1 MSSGGLTLK
10 SGLLELGM
18 LVTGCVNTILTKA
31 QDNSYGRGWGGDEH
45 LFEHPWTQ
53 SLFMFWGEGLC
64 LAAFF
69 VTRYAPWRRGKSASS
84 GEERKAMSFFEM
96 FPPLLI
102 IPTFLDLLGT
112 SISGIGLLYCSASVW
127 QMLRGSIIIFTCIL
141 STIFLKR
148 KTPAYRWF
156 AIIIT
161 ICGLVL
167 VGLSSVFSTQSKAS
181 DKSGSSSGDD
191 AGSGESAGK
200 TVLGIFLVLI
210 SQLIS
215 GTQMVVEE
223 ILLKKKDLA
232 PLHIVGMEGLFG
244 TFLMSFIILPIVYFI
259 PGNNPSSMSRG
270 SYDNAIDAFQQMGS
284 NIALLFYVII
294 YFFSIA
300 FFNFFGLN
308 VTKVLTAVHRTLIDA
323 CRSVFVWAWQLLTF
337 YCINE
342 RFGEEWTKYS
352 GLQVAGFVL
361 LIIGTVI
368 YNGILKLPFFSYESN
383 EPKTEE
389 SAITGVELDGSKG
402 ELSGN
407 TKCDLDAPID
417 VNKPTND
424 NAVPGTSV

>member
-1 MSSGGLTLK
+1 MSAGGLTLK

-18 LVTGCVNTILTKA
+18 LLTGCINTILSKA
-31 QDNSYGRGWGGDEH
+31 QNNSYSRGWGGKEH
-45 LFEHPWTQ
+45 QWSHPWSQ
-53 SLFMFWGEGLC
+53 SLFMFWGEFLC
-64 LAAFF
+64 LLVFIA
-69 VTRYAPWRRGKSASS
+69 TRYAPWES
-84 GEERKAMSFFEM
+84 EEKKMAADRKPMSWLDKLA
-96 FPPLLI
+96 PILVV
-102 IPTFLDLLGT
+102 PTFLDLLGS

-127 QMLRGSIIIFTCIL
+127 QMLRGSIIVFTCIL

-148 KTPAYRWF
+148 KTPAYRWV
-156 AIIIT
+156 AIVIT

-167 VGLSSVFSTQSKAS
+167 VGLSSVFSTQSGS
-181 DKSGSSSGDD
+181 DKSGSSEEETGV
-191 AGSGESAGK
+191 SAGK
-200 TVLGIFLVLI
+200 TVLGIVLVLV

-215 GTQMVVEE
+215 GLQMVVEE
-223 ILLKKKDLA
+223 ILLKKKDYA
-232 PLHIVGMEGLFG
+232 PLHIVGMEGVYG
-244 TFLMSFIILPIVYFI
+244 TLLMSFIVLPVVYFV
-259 PGNNPSSMSRG
+259 PGDNPSSMSRG
-270 SYDNAIDAFQQMGS
+270 SYDNVIDAFQMMGN
-284 NIALLFYVII
+284 NIALLFFVII

-323 CRSVFVWAWQLLTF
+323 CRSVFVWAWQLMTF

-389 SAITGVELDGSKG
+389 STISGVPLDMSKDG
-402 ELSGN
+402 MSGN

>member
-1 MSSGGLTLK
+1 MSSGGLTLR

-18 LVTGCVNTILTKA
+18 LLTGCLNTILSKA
-31 QDNSYGRGWGGDEH
+31 QNNSYSRGWGGKEH
-45 LFEHPWTQ
+45 QWSHPWSQ
-53 SLFMFWGEGLC
+53 SLFMFWGEFLC
-64 LAAFF
+64 LLAFIT
-69 VTRYAPWRRGKSASS
+69 TRLAPWESEKKA
-84 GEERKAMSFFEM
+84 EERKPMSWLDKLA
-96 FPPLLI
+96 PILI
-102 IPTFLDLLGT
+102 VPTFLDLLGS
-112 SISGIGLLYCSASVW
+112 SIAGIGLLYCTASVW
-127 QMLRGSIIIFTCIL
+127 QMLRGSIIVFTCIL

-156 AIIIT
+156 AIAIT
-161 ICGLVL
+161 ICGLIL
-167 VGLSSVFSTQSKAS
+167 VGLSSVFNTKSKSS
-181 DKSGSSSGDD
+181 DKSGSKSDD
-191 AGSGESAGK
+191 DDDTEQSAGK

-223 ILLKKKDLA
+223 ILLKKKDLE
-232 PLHIVGMEGLFG
+232 PLHVVGMEGVYG
-244 TFLMSFIILPIVYFI
+244 TLLMCFIVLPIVYVV
-259 PGNNPSSMSRG
+259 PGDNPSSMGRG
-270 SYDNAIDAFQQMGS
+270 SYDNVIDAFQMMGN
-284 NIALLFYVII
+284 NIALLFFVII

-323 CRSVFVWAWQLLTF
+323 CRSVLVWAWQLLTY
-337 YCINE
+337 YCINK

-361 LIIGTVI
+361 LICGTVI

-389 SAITGVELDGSKG
+389 STVSSVELNVSKDG
-402 ELSGN
+402 LNGN
-407 TKCDLDAPID
+407 TKCDLDGAID

-424 NAVPGTSV
+424 NAVPGTSL